1 MIRTGKSSSTGS
13 SRRAERERL
22 LDEEEDGYST
32 EGQRYIEIL
41 EDDEESD
48 EEPPRSVYVR
58 RKDGSLK
65 SAKRG
70 SRYCGGKWR
79 RKYCSFPR
87 MRSRG
92 DGGDMPMY
100 GGPETYQE
108 HPAFLHPS
116 AGLHYSYIIVM
127 ALLLSTVVQLS
138 RGGLLAYEQKKDP
151 HSHDHDMHPN
161 YTQHGFSN
169 IRGSNNLNSGYYGN
183 WGNHMMMGNMGP
195 NMNNNGMVPMMRGN
209 MNDHKMNEDDTKK
222 DKEDDQKKIEKDG
235 GKSSKKIYEG
245 NATKDSTTRGEDVDD
260 TKKESSGMT
269 SVTQLMNNPM
279 QNGVPPVVP
288 GMDSVMQ
295 SMNNPQS
302 SNDIASGMNMPPNA
316 FSPQNMNSSM
326 QGMPPN
332 ASSPQ
337 NNMNNP
343 MQNMPPNASSPQN
356 MNNPMQNMPPD
367 ASSPQ
372 NMNSLQNM
380 NNPMQNM
387 SPNASSPQNMNSL
400 PSAGEMSETIQNF
413 TAIPNA
419 PTANAAAALAM
430 TPVTP
435 TSPVAPVTPAISTTS
450 TTSSLPELPPPAAGS
465 QSASLPSIPPP
476 EAGSSSSFFASPDST
491 AVVHKKVD
499 VPNVLDP
506 NDSLPLLNNYKDTW
520 DPWDPSDVPMFF
532 HIPKSGGSSIK
543 DIMGTCHRFTLASEF
558 GVTDGHIND
567 TEIAVVYPKIGVKGA
582 FLSPFVNIDA
592 TTIPGINRAISMGFP
607 ASNHLA
613 DVVVSP
619 YLYEASDLFTPTS
632 KGRLF
637 SVFRHPNE
645 RSLSLFYYLQYADW

>member
-1 MIRTGKSSSTGS
+1 
-13 SRRAERERL
+13 
-22 LDEEEDGYST
+22 
-32 EGQRYIEIL
+32 
-41 EDDEESD
+41 
-48 EEPPRSVYVR
+48 
-58 RKDGSLK
+58 
-65 SAKRG
+65 
-70 SRYCGGKWR
+70 
-79 RKYCSFPR
+79 
-87 MRSRG
+87 
-92 DGGDMPMY
+92 
-100 GGPETYQE
+100 
-108 HPAFLHPS
+108 
-116 AGLHYSYIIVM
+116 
-127 ALLLSTVVQLS
+127 
-138 RGGLLAYEQKKDP
+138 
-151 HSHDHDMHPN
+151 
-161 YTQHGFSN
+161 
-169 IRGSNNLNSGYYGN
+169 
-183 WGNHMMMGNMGP
+183 
-195 NMNNNGMVPMMRGN
+195 
-209 MNDHKMNEDDTKK
+209 
-222 DKEDDQKKIEKDG
+222 
-235 GKSSKKIYEG
+235 
-245 NATKDSTTRGEDVDD
+245 
-260 TKKESSGMT
+260 
-269 SVTQLMNNPM
+269 MNNPM
-279 QNGVPPVVP
+279 QNSVPPAVS

-295 SMNNPQS
+295 SMNNPLS
-302 SNDIASGMNMPPNA
+302 SNDIASGMNMPPNT
-316 FSPQNMNSSM
+316 SSTQNMNSSM
-326 QGMPPN
+326 QGM
-332 ASSPQ
+332 Q
-337 NNMNNP
+337 L
-343 MQNMPPNASSPQN
+343 NASSPQN
-356 MNNPMQNMPPD
+356 MNNPMQNMPPN
-367 ASSPQ
+367 ASSP
-372 NMNSLQNM
+372 NMNPFM

-400 PSAGEMSETIQNF
+400 PSAGEMPATTQSMP
-413 TAIPNA
+413 AIPNA

-435 TSPVAPVTPAISTTS
+435 TSPVAPVTPAVSTTS

-476 EAGSSSSFFASPDST
+476 EPGSSSSFFASPDST

-499 VPNVLDP
+499 VPDVLDP

-619 YLYEASDLFTPTS
+619 YLYEASNLFTPTS